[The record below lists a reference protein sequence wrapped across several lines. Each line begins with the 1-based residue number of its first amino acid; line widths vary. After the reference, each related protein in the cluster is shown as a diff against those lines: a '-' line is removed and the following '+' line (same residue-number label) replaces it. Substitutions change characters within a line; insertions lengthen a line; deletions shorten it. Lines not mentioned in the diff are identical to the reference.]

1 MVVTNSNAV
10 RRRTGSGRRSS
21 FDTVVSNGSS
31 HYDMATIVTRV
42 NEIGML
48 IYVLWRCL
56 YMYAYMYIFR
66 NKIAGGYV

>member
-1 MVVTNSNAV
+1 
-10 RRRTGSGRRSS
+10 
-21 FDTVVSNGSS
+21 
-31 HYDMATIVTRV
+31 MATIVTRV

-66 NKIAGGYV
+66 NKIAGGYVWSPNPNPNPPVLTLNLST